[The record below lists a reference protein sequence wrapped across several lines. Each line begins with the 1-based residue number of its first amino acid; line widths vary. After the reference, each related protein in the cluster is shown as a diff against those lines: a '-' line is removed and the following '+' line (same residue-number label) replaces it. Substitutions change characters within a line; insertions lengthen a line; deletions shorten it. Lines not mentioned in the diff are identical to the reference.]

1 MGQHDERTV
10 GLGQPHGAFP
20 FAVGPPT
27 ERALTPILLPFL
39 FLFLRRSRL
48 TNQFLLRHLNQF

>member
-27 ERALTPILLPFL
+27 ERALTPFL